1 MLKMEPPRRA
11 DLDDFLDSCRPRE
24 RCGQEP
30 TWSLG
35 DEGSSW
41 RAFECEEV
49 AKRHKPNLDLL
60 SLKGSGLDDGENL
73 LGSEVLAA
81 EVVEDP
87 TDHVASVSGDCRGV
101 RVAGG
106 NAR

>member
-1 MLKMEPPRRA
+1 MLKMEPLRLA
-11 DLDDFLDSCRPRE
+11 DLDDFVDSRRPGE
-24 RCGQEP
+24 RCGREP

-60 SLKGSGLDDGENL
+60 SLKGGALDDGENL
-73 LGSEVLAA
+73 LEPELLAA